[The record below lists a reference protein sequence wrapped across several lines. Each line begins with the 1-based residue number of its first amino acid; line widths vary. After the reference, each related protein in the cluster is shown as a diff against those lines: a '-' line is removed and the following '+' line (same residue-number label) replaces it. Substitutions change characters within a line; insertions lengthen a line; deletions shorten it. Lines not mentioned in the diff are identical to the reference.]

1 MDLMDT
7 SPADIDPKDA
17 RYMRLAL
24 DEAFKSAARGEVPV
38 GAVVV
43 CENEIIG
50 RGYNRRE
57 ELRSALAHA
66 ELLAIEE
73 ASRHLGDWRLSV
85 CQLYVTLEPCVMCV
99 GAIVQARIGRLV
111 FGCLDPKGG
120 AVESLYQLCNDVRLN
135 HRLPVVGGY
144 VKSGKIFVA
153 AEAEDPLLIHEI
165 ALIGEDQVLCSS
177 DIPHS
182 ERRENS
188 GNYTIERTDLS
199 DQQKRKILYDN
210 SVRLFGKP

>member
-7 SPADIDPKDA
+7 SPADIDPNDA

-24 DEAFKSAARGEVPV
+24 NEAVKAAARGEVPV

-43 CENEIIG
+43 CEDEIIG

-73 ASRHLGDWRLSV
+73 ACRHLGHWRLSD

-99 GAIVQARIGRLV
+99 GAIVQARIGRLI

-135 HRLPVVGGY
+135 HRLPVVGGTLA
-144 VKSGKIFVA
+144 K
-153 AEAEDPLLIHEI
+153 D
-165 ALIGEDQVLCSS
+165 CSS
-177 DIPHS
+177 VLGGFFSRLRQLRRRQIQA
-182 ERRENS
+182 ERWPSPAE
-188 GNYTIERTDLS
+188 GA
-199 DQQKRKILYDN
+199 
-210 SVRLFGKP
+210 